1 MLPEFQREFA
11 EKYYSDKKYRRFLQ
25 ELDVAVGMKIEY
37 RVSEMPVFVSNYFK
51 HELETAAIEVAL
63 QCMTPEHLKASDGS
77 LSPKHTVANQDS
89 KPLFVIV
96 DFAVALDEN
105 GKYTPKVVELQGF
118 PSLFGY
124 QFVLAKHIKDFYEF
138 DQKFEHTFSNLSDE
152 NYLGLLKK
160 AILGNHSPDECCLLE
175 YEPHLQKTRP
185 DFICMK
191 KLIGIEETDIC
202 SVVKKDN
209 QLFHNRNGNLER
221 IKRIY
226 NRTIVDELE
235 DNNVTLPFDWSD
247 NLDVEW
253 AGHPNWYFR
262 ISKYSLPFLNHSSVP
277 KSIFLNKMDGIPK
290 NLDRYVL
297 KPLFSFA
304 GKGVIIN
311 PKESDILAIP
321 FENRKNYVLQE
332 RINYSESLYTPMGMN
347 KVELRIMMIW
357 LEEWSKPLPVMS
369 LARTGRGPM
378 MGVRYN
384 SVGWSGSN
392 GCLFGEE

>member
-11 EKYYSDKKYRRFLQ
+11 DRYFSDEKYRRFLS
-25 ELDVAVGMKIEY
+25 ELDNAVGMKIEY
-37 RVSEMPVFVSNYFK
+37 RVSEMPVFVSNSFK
-51 HELETAAIEVAL
+51 RELETAAVEVAL
-63 QCMTPEHLKASDGS
+63 ECMSPEHLLASNGS
-77 LSPKHTVANQDS
+77 LSEQHTVANQNK

-105 GKYTPKVVELQGF
+105 GNFTPKVVELQGF

-124 QFVLAKHIKDFYEF
+124 QFVLAKHLKNFYDFDRDF
-138 DQKFEHTFSNLSDE
+138 DHTFSNLSDKDYIDLMRQAVLADYE
-152 NYLGLLKK
+152 
-160 AILGNHSPDECCLLE
+160 PDECCLLE
-175 YEPHLQKTRP
+175 YQPHLQKTRP
-185 DFICMK
+185 DFLCMN

-202 SVVKKDN
+202 SVRKEGN
-209 QLFHNRNGNLER
+209 RLFHQRHGKLQQ

-226 NRTIVDELE
+226 NRAIIDELE
-235 DNNVTLPFDWSD
+235 DNNVSLPFSWSD

-262 ISKYSLPFLNHSSVP
+262 ISKYSLPFLHHKSVP
-277 KSIFLNKMDGIPK
+277 KSIFLNTLDGVPS
-290 NLDRYVL
+290 NLNNYVL

-311 PKESDILAIP
+311 PMEQDIIAIPKESRHN
-321 FENRKNYVLQE
+321 FVLQE
-332 RINYSESLYTPMGMN
+332 RITYSESLYTPFGMN
-347 KVELRIMMIW
+347 KVELRIMMLW
-357 LEEWSKPLPVMS
+357 LEEWQKPLPVMS

-384 SVGWSGSN
+384 SVPWSGSN
-392 GCLFGEE
+392 GCLFGVE

>member
-11 EKYYSDKKYRRFLQ
+11 EKYYSDDKYKRFLQ

-37 RVSEMPVFVSNYFK
+37 RVSEMPVFVSNSFK

-63 QCMTPEHLKASDGS
+63 ECMSPEHLEASNGS
-77 LSPKHTVANQDS
+77 LSTNHSVANQDS

-96 DFAVALDEN
+96 DFAVALDDN
-105 GKYTPKVVELQGF
+105 GNFTPKVVELQGF

-124 QFVLAKHIKDFYEF
+124 QFVLAQQIKKFYNF
-138 DQKFEHTFSNLSDE
+138 DREFEHTFSNLSDE
-152 NYLGLLKK
+152 DYINVLSK
-160 AILGNHSPDECCLLE
+160 AILGNYSPDECCLLE
-175 YEPHLQKTRP
+175 YQPHLQKTRP
-185 DFICMK
+185 DFLCTN

-202 SVVKKDN
+202 SVVKKGN
-209 QLFHNRNGNLER
+209 QLFHTRNGNLHQ

-226 NRTIVDELE
+226 NRAIIDELE
-235 DNNVTLPFDWSD
+235 DNNVTLPFNWSD

-262 ISKYSLPFLNHSSVP
+262 ISKYSLPFLQHKSIP
-277 KSIFLNKMDGIPK
+277 KSIFLNKIDNVPSDLH
-290 NLDRYVL
+290 NYVL

-311 PKESDILAIP
+311 PTESDILGISQ
-321 FENRKNYVLQE
+321 ENRKNYVLQE
-332 RINYSESLYTPMGMN
+332 RIHYAESLYTPLGMN

-357 LEEWSKPLPVMS
+357 LEEWQSPVPVMS

-384 SVGWSGSN
+384 SVPWSGSN